1 MSNSRI
7 ESLGI
12 SHFNIF
18 ILRSKVLKPDTN
30 ENDKLPSWD
39 GSIIV
44 YDRPDHN
51 DKKEFIL
58 GRIPIQVK
66 SREDFPPN
74 KESYSLEKLDAINYL
89 NNGGIIFIRPIF
101 NDNSVKF
108 FGKILLPL
116 TIKNYLLNSKRKS
129 NTIRIRLKEYSNIE
143 NFVNECKFFLEN
155 QPLQRNQ
162 NNHISIGKV
171 DLTQGTL
178 FTKSLKKENIYKSVL
193 SDDSYLYFKL
203 KDTDITVP
211 VKAKLSEIGFNKEV
225 EIKINEKVYF
235 NKAFLGEKAN
245 GFHTIRLNKGL
256 LIEFDS
262 KNIKIHFSWKLDSDF
277 DETLSALR
285 FLRDLE
291 DSNSFVLG
299 TFPFTFDSYK
309 ASETILDQVILYEDT
324 YNAFSYLNLNT
335 VGITIQDL
343 ESSFQE
349 ISEIIYIVNQR
360 MKVKIDD
367 CKKGFYKVY
376 KISTIVLI
384 LIFIPMVDSEFAVFN
399 FTDEM
404 DFGEQYLCT
413 SRTTKTRVVCSKYL
427 ILDRADL
434 IPIIVNHCDA
444 ALRDIDAKYDD
455 KLRLE
460 YSFLLLSCIS
470 YFDSSKD
477 IRILSFAE
485 RLNQV
490 IIENVE
496 DDSYNT
502 PFVINKYQII
512 FRTRD
517 FSASEAE
524 EIIKLKEDFKNQIV
538 TCLCVNILL
547 KNIYESDSLYSKLTE
562 EERIE
567 IDSWPIMN
575 LYRSLKT

>member
-1 MSNSRI
+1 
-7 ESLGI
+7 
-12 SHFNIF
+12 
-18 ILRSKVLKPDTN
+18 
-30 ENDKLPSWD
+30 
-39 GSIIV
+39 
-44 YDRPDHN
+44 
-51 DKKEFIL
+51 
-58 GRIPIQVK
+58 
-66 SREDFPPN
+66 
-74 KESYSLEKLDAINYL
+74 
-89 NNGGIIFIRPIF
+89 
-101 NDNSVKF
+101 
-108 FGKILLPL
+108 
-116 TIKNYLLNSKRKS
+116 
-129 NTIRIRLKEYSNIE
+129 
-143 NFVNECKFFLEN
+143 
-155 QPLQRNQ
+155 
-162 NNHISIGKV
+162 
-171 DLTQGTL
+171 
-178 FTKSLKKENIYKSVL
+178 
-193 SDDSYLYFKL
+193 
-203 KDTDITVP
+203 
-211 VKAKLSEIGFNKEV
+211 
-225 EIKINEKVYF
+225 
-235 NKAFLGEKAN
+235 
-245 GFHTIRLNKGL
+245 
-256 LIEFDS
+256 
-262 KNIKIHFSWKLDSDF
+262 
-277 DETLSALR
+277 
-285 FLRDLE
+285 
-291 DSNSFVLG
+291 
-299 TFPFTFDSYK
+299 
-309 ASETILDQVILYEDT
+309 TILDQVILYEDT